1 MIQHIASFF
10 RAINANSHPGDIA
23 HAAALGLFLAIL
35 PKNNL
40 TFTFLFF
47 LSIFIRINKGAFFIS
62 FILFGFITPFM
73 DVLINNIGFWAV
85 QLPFLRPIFI
95 MLENIPFAA
104 LFKLSNTMVLG
115 GIIWGLA
122 LYTPVYILTRIIT
135 AKYRKY
141 MQPSVGNVKGAGIL
155 GKIPLLRHLTKISE
169 IKDNF

>member
-1 MIQHIASFF
+1 MIKYVTSFF
-10 RAINANSHPGDIA
+10 RAINANAHPGDIA
-23 HAAALGLFLAIL
+23 HAVALGLFLAIL

-62 FILFGFITPFM
+62 FILFGFVTPFM

-85 QLPFLRPIFI
+85 QLSFLRPIYI
-95 MLENIPFAA
+95 ALENIPFVA
-104 LFKLSNTMVLG
+104 LFNLSNTMVLG
-115 GIIWGLA
+115 GIIWGLI
-122 LYTPVYILTRIIT
+122 LYIPVYILTRIII

-141 MQPSVGNVKGAGIL
+141 MQPAVNVKGVGLL
-155 GKIPLLRHLTKISE
+155 GKIPLLRHLTKISD

>member
-1 MIQHIASFF
+1 MIKYVTSFF
-10 RAINANSHPGDIA
+10 RAINANAHPGDIA
-23 HAAALGLFLAIL
+23 HAVALGLFLAIL

-62 FILFGFITPFM
+62 FILLGFVTPFM

-85 QLPFLRPIFI
+85 QLSFLRPIFI
-95 MLENIPFAA
+95 ALENIPFVA

-115 GIIWGLA
+115 GIIWGLI
-122 LYTPVYILTRIIT
+122 LYIPVYILTRIIV

-141 MQPSVGNVKGAGIL
+141 MQPAVNVKGVGLL
-155 GKIPLLRHLTKISE
+155 GKIPLLRHLTKISD

>member
-1 MIQHIASFF
+1 MIKYVTSFF
-10 RAINANSHPGDIA
+10 KAINANAHPGDIA
-23 HAAALGLFLAIL
+23 HAVALGLFLAIL

-62 FILFGFITPFM
+62 FILFGFVTPFM

-85 QLPFLRPIFI
+85 QLSFLRPIFI
-95 MLENIPFAA
+95 ALENIPFVA

-115 GIIWGLA
+115 GIIWGLI
-122 LYTPVYILTRIIT
+122 LYIPVYILTRIII

-141 MQPSVGNVKGAGIL
+141 MQPAVNVKGVGLL
-155 GKIPLLRHLTKISE
+155 GKIPLLRHLTKISD

>member
-1 MIQHIASFF
+1 MIKYVTSFF
-10 RAINANSHPGDIA
+10 RAINANAHPGDIA
-23 HAAALGLFLAIL
+23 HAVALGLFLAIL

-62 FILFGFITPFM
+62 FILFGFVTPFM

-85 QLPFLRPIFI
+85 QLLFLRPIFI
-95 MLENIPFAA
+95 ALENIPFVA

-115 GIIWGLA
+115 GIIWGLI
-122 LYTPVYILTRIIT
+122 LYIPVYILTRIII

-141 MQPSVGNVKGAGIL
+141 MQPAVNVKGVGLL
-155 GKIPLLRHLTKISE
+155 GKIPLLRHLTKISD
-169 IKDNF
+169 IQDNF

>member
-1 MIQHIASFF
+1 MIKYVTSFF
-10 RAINANSHPGDIA
+10 RAINANAHPGDIA
-23 HAAALGLFLAIL
+23 HAVALGLFLAIL

-62 FILFGFITPFM
+62 FILFGFVTPFM

-85 QLPFLRPIFI
+85 QLSFLRPIFVT
-95 MLENIPFAA
+95 LENIPFVA

-115 GIIWGLA
+115 GIIWGLI
-122 LYTPVYILTRIIT
+122 LYIPVYILTRIIV

-141 MQPSVGNVKGAGIL
+141 MQPAVNVKGVGLL
-155 GKIPLLRHLTKISE
+155 GKIPLLRHLTKISD

>member
-1 MIQHIASFF
+1 MIKYVTSFF
-10 RAINANSHPGDIA
+10 RAINANAHPGDIA
-23 HAAALGLFLAIL
+23 HAVALGLFLAIL

-62 FILFGFITPFM
+62 FILFGFVTPFM

-85 QLPFLRPIFI
+85 QLSFLRPIFI
-95 MLENIPFAA
+95 ALEKIPFVA

-115 GIIWGLA
+115 GIIWGLI
-122 LYTPVYILTRIIT
+122 LYIPVYILTRIII

-141 MQPSVGNVKGAGIL
+141 MQPAVNVKGVGL
-155 GKIPLLRHLTKISE
+155 LDKIPLLRHLTKISD

>member
-1 MIQHIASFF
+1 MIKYVTSFF
-10 RAINANSHPGDIA
+10 RAINANAHPGDIA
-23 HAAALGLFLAIL
+23 HAVALGLFLAIL

-62 FILFGFITPFM
+62 FILFGFLTPFM

-85 QLPFLRPIFI
+85 QLLFLRPIFI
-95 MLENIPFAA
+95 ALENIPFVA

-115 GIIWGLA
+115 GIIWGLI
-122 LYTPVYILTRIIT
+122 LYIPVYILTRIII

-141 MQPSVGNVKGAGIL
+141 MQPAVNVKGVGLL
-155 GKIPLLRHLTKISE
+155 GKIPLLRHLTKISD

>member
-1 MIQHIASFF
+1 MIKYVTSFF
-10 RAINANSHPGDIA
+10 RAINANAHPGDIA
-23 HAAALGLFLAIL
+23 HAVALGLFLAIL

-62 FILFGFITPFM
+62 FILFGFVTSFM
-73 DVLINNIGFWAV
+73 DIIINNIGLWAV
-85 QLPFLRPIFI
+85 QLSFLRPIFI
-95 MLENIPFAA
+95 TLENIPFVA

-115 GIIWGLA
+115 GIIWGLI
-122 LYTPVYILTRIIT
+122 LYIPVYILTRIII

-141 MQPSVGNVKGAGIL
+141 MQPAVNVKGVGLL
-155 GKIPLLRHLTKISE
+155 GKIPLLRHLTKISD

>member
-1 MIQHIASFF
+1 MIKYVTSFF
-10 RAINANSHPGDIA
+10 RAINANAHPGDIA
-23 HAAALGLFLAIL
+23 HAVALGLFLAIL

-62 FILFGFITPFM
+62 FILLGFVTPFM
-73 DVLINNIGFWAV
+73 DIIINNIGFWAV
-85 QLPFLRPIFI
+85 QLSFLRPIFVT
-95 MLENIPFAA
+95 LENIPFVA

-115 GIIWGLA
+115 GIIWGLI
-122 LYTPVYILTRIIT
+122 LYVPVYILTRIIV

-141 MQPSVGNVKGAGIL
+141 MQPAVNVKGVGLL
-155 GKIPLLRHLTKISE
+155 GKIPLLRHLTKISD

>member
-1 MIQHIASFF
+1 MIKYVTSFF
-10 RAINANSHPGDIA
+10 RAINANAHPGDIA
-23 HAAALGLFLAIL
+23 HAVALGLFLAIL

-62 FILFGFITPFM
+62 FILFGFVTPFM

-85 QLPFLRPIFI
+85 QLSFLRPLFI
-95 MLENIPFAA
+95 ALENIPFVA

-115 GIIWGLA
+115 GIIWGLI
-122 LYTPVYILTRIIT
+122 LYIPVYILTRIII

-141 MQPSVGNVKGAGIL
+141 MQPAVNVKGVGLL
-155 GKIPLLRHLTKISE
+155 GKIPLLRHLTKISD

>member
-1 MIQHIASFF
+1 MIKYVTSFF
-10 RAINANSHPGDIA
+10 RAINANAHPGDIA
-23 HAAALGLFLAIL
+23 HAVALGLFLAIL

-62 FILFGFITPFM
+62 FILFGFVTPFM

-85 QLPFLRPIFI
+85 QLSFLRPIFI
-95 MLENIPFAA
+95 ALENIPFVA
-104 LFKLSNTMVLG
+104 LFKLSNTMVFG
-115 GIIWGLA
+115 GIIWGLI
-122 LYTPVYILTRIIT
+122 LYIPVYILTRIIV

-141 MQPSVGNVKGAGIL
+141 MQPAVNVKGVGLL
-155 GKIPLLRHLTKISE
+155 GKIPLLRHLTKISD

>member
-1 MIQHIASFF
+1 MIKYVTSFF
-10 RAINANSHPGDIA
+10 RAINANAHPGDIA
-23 HAAALGLFLAIL
+23 HAVALGLFLAIL

-47 LSIFIRINKGAFFIS
+47 LCIFIRINKGAFFIS
-62 FILFGFITPFM
+62 FILFGFVTPFI

-85 QLPFLRPIFI
+85 QLSFLRPIFI
-95 MLENIPFAA
+95 ALENIPFVA

-115 GIIWGLA
+115 GIIWGLI
-122 LYTPVYILTRIIT
+122 LYIPVYILTRIII

-141 MQPSVGNVKGAGIL
+141 MQPAVNVKGVGLL
-155 GKIPLLRHLTKISE
+155 GKIPLLRHLTKISD